1 MDEEF
6 FHKKPLR
13 VLVLGRNIEDLLPLL
28 DLFDVEL
35 VERDPD
41 LVISHGGDGSLL
53 GAERDFPGIAKCPI
67 RDRKQNPKCPL
78 HSELSTLKKLFSG
91 QLQKDVLEK
100 LVAISSSGDELRGI
114 NDLVLS
120 RELMSSAIRY
130 RIWVDGALFRSQIVS
145 DSLVISTPFG
155 STGYFQSITR
165 GNIRTGI
172 GLAFNNAMDGIG
184 FSVLPDFAKMEVQVL
199 RGPAVLVADNNP
211 QMLKMDAGETL
222 QVRLSAK
229 KTMVYG
235 MDIFRC
241 PDCYQL
247 RRDGV

>member
-1 MDEEF
+1 MDKDF

-13 VLVLGRNIEDLLPLL
+13 VLVLGRNIKDLLPLL
-28 DLFDVEL
+28 DLFEVEL
-35 VERDPD
+35 VEQNPD

-53 GAERDFPGIAKCPI
+53 GAERDFPGVPKCPI

-78 HSELSTLKKLFSG
+78 HSELSTLEKLFSG
-91 QLQKDVLEK
+91 QLQKAELAK
-100 LVAISSSGDELRGI
+100 LVATSSNGGELRGI

-120 RELMSSAIRY
+120 RELVSSAIRY
-130 RIWVDGALFRSQIVS
+130 RLWVDGELFRSQVVS

-165 GNIRTGI
+165 GNIRAGI
-172 GLAFNNAMDGIG
+172 GLAFNNTMDGIG
-184 FSVLPDFAKMEVQVL
+184 FSVLPGIARLEVQVL
-199 RGPAVLVADNNP
+199 RGPAVLMADNDP
-211 QMLKMDAGETL
+211 RMLKFTAGETL

-229 KTMVYG
+229 TTVVYG
-235 MDIFRC
+235 VDVFRC
-241 PDCYQL
+241 QCCYQL